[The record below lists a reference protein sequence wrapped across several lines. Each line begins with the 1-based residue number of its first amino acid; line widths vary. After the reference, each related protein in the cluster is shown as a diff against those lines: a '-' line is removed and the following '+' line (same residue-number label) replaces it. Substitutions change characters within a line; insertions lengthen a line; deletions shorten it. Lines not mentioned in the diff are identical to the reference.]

1 MKNEFTSVL
10 LFTSITFTLTSAT
23 SPKILHK
30 LYQSLQTN
38 IMRIVQQTLRIITN
52 EILEFKGLKSHE
64 KEEAGKVIRT
74 QST

>member
-1 MKNEFTSVL
+1 MENEFTL
-10 LFTSITFTLTSAT
+10 IRAT

-38 IMRIVQQTLRIITN
+38 IMKIVQQTLRIITN
-52 EILEFKGLKSHE
+52 EILGFKGLSSYDRE
-64 KEEAGKVIRT
+64 GARKVIRT

>member
-1 MKNEFTSVL
+1 MENEFTSVL
-10 LFTSITFTLTSAT
+10 LFTSITFTLTRAT

-38 IMRIVQQTLRIITN
+38 IMRIVQQKLRIITN
-52 EILEFKGLKSHE
+52 EILEFKGLNSHE